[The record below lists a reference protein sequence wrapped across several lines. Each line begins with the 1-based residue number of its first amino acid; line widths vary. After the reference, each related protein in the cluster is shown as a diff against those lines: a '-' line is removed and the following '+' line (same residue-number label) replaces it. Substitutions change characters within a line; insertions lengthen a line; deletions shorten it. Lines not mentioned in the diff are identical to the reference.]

1 MFQILVSMLDS
12 YCLIQRLNIKSYHFT
27 ANEKKGSLCSQ
38 NSTKYLLMALWRW
51 AVTVNGDLWI
61 RWGSASSNDASS
73 AYQKVPIKLQCTPTN
88 VPRGLIS
95 RAHPSRCT
103 HALPEVPITPAR
115 WTWLFWL
122 LNKQDA
128 EKDREARCSAT
139 SLRSSQQLSARPLHE
154 GLHLPGEDRCPPPRS
169 SGQDAH
175 FQSGKKEST
184 CFAGTIQGH
193 RGVKLIV
200 L

>member
-88 VPRGLIS
+88 VPTGLIS
-95 RAHPSRCT
+95 RAHPSSSTR
-103 HALPEVPITPAR
+103 ALPEVPITPAC
-115 WTWLFWL
+115 WTWLFCGT
-122 LNKQDA
+122 
-128 EKDREARCSAT
+128 EKLGARLPRCVPAS
-139 SLRSSQQLSARPLHE
+139 SSQRGLFMKASTYLAKIAVLLQEAPGKMLTFSQVRKSPRVLQGPFRDTVVWNWLSY
-154 GLHLPGEDRCPPPRS
+154 
-169 SGQDAH
+169 
-175 FQSGKKEST
+175 KE
-184 CFAGTIQGH
+184 
-193 RGVKLIV
+193 
-200 L
+200 